1 MLTNRTPIIG
11 IGASAGGLEPLEVFF
26 NYANHIAG
34 YAYVVIQHLAPNH
47 KSLMDELLARHT
59 NLPIKVIEDGMA
71 IEPNTIYLNPPKKFV
86 TLSGNKLKLSDKE
99 DKKLS
104 FPITT
109 FFQSLAEHN
118 QELSA
123 AIVLSGTGS
132 DGSEG
137 IKFIKEKGGIVLVQD
152 PESSKFDGMPKN
164 AIHTGSV
171 DKVCAVEDLP
181 KELDIFFSSNKKL
194 TLLDFQTD
202 ENSKQIKNILKEVE
216 NQTQID
222 FSGYK
227 FSTMYRRTV
236 RRMGIQ
242 GFTNLDKYLEY
253 LKNTNSEG
261 ALLAKEL
268 LIGVTRFFRDTDT
281 FDAIRDRLIPALIKQ
296 TSETRNIR
304 VWVPACSSG
313 EEAYSIAILIK
324 DYLRKNNLQY
334 DVKIFATD
342 LDVEAINA
350 ASNPF
355 FPENIANEI
364 EPDILGAYFIHQKEG
379 YKIAN
384 EIRDMIVFTV
394 HNIIQDPP
402 FSKID
407 LVTCRNFLIYLNPDI
422 QKQLF
427 SLFQFTLKSNGFLVL
442 GSSESVGEK
451 DTAFQEFDKK
461 HKIFQNKKN
470 QKVLKPLVKG
480 ENEKPI
486 RMKMAPTLG
495 QKQSTSDSNKFSV
508 SPKKMLENIRDFLI
522 QEYVPDAVIFNQ
534 NFDLVHTTGRT
545 NQWLKLPLGVVS
557 INILR
562 MLPENLSLTFEVAAN
577 KLIQEDKEVSLKNA
591 EITPEMEKIYGTK
604 FLNIYFKKI
613 ESDDGSVLIIA
624 LFEGN
629 KSIQKKA
636 KTSPINLDLASKEK
650 IQLLERELKV
660 NKENLQTTIEELE
673 SSNEE
678 LQASNEELQSSN
690 EELESVNEEL
700 YTVNAEFQE
709 KVEELTASN
718 NDLNN
723 LIYSTNI
730 AILFLDEELNIRKFT
745 PAIKDILNLMPHDE
759 GRHISHFRSR
769 FQIENFT
776 DKIEEVHRDLQS
788 FETTIQD
795 PNDRQFMM
803 RVSPFRTNKNEIKG
817 VVISFVEITSYSQA
831 NNSIQL
837 PENALNQINKDFETQ
852 IELFKLIINQS
863 SEMISLLDLNGKI
876 EYISPASKEIL
887 GVTPE
892 DLLTINPNKFIKDK
906 DHRNLWKST
915 FNKIKQGENT
925 ATIQIEIKT
934 GKKDSKWLESRFK
947 AVNNEDGKLF
957 KILAI
962 SKDISRRIY
971 FEEEI
976 QKLSL
981 IAKQTK
987 YAVIIT
993 DLEGKINYVNE
1004 SFLKLT
1010 GYKESY
1016 VLGRKPG
1023 EFLQGKETDPK
1034 TVKIM
1039 GDAIKE
1045 RKGFEVDIINYTDK
1059 GHKYWTNIQ
1068 CELLHDRFRK
1078 PIGFFSIQAEISRE
1092 KEFENQIESLN
1103 QILRSRNNKLT
1114 DLNKSLEEFAY
1125 VASHDLKE
1133 PARNIKSILELIL
1146 KKSKGEL
1153 NEKLENYM
1161 RMAAGAGDKMNQ
1173 MINSLL
1179 EYSRSGVLNE
1189 ELKTI
1194 NLNDMTEE
1202 VKFSLQKLIT
1212 ENNAII
1218 RVNDNIGDFKAY
1230 PILFGRLLQ
1239 NLIQNAIK
1247 YRSEKKPEIV
1257 LKSSEDKFSYIFS
1270 VADNGIGISQ
1280 RDFDRVFK
1288 IFQKVHQEDNE
1299 SHGIGLAVCKKIV
1312 ETHLGEITVESQE
1325 GYGTTIH
1332 FSISKKLDS

>member
-34 YAYVVIQHLAPNH
+34 YAYIVIQHLAPNH

-86 TLSGNKLKLSDKE
+86 TLSGNQLKLSDKE

-181 KELDIFFSSNKKL
+181 KELDIFFNSNKKL

-202 ENSKQIKNILKEVE
+202 ENSRQIKNILKEVE

-242 GFTNLDKYLEY
+242 GFNHLDRYLDY
-253 LKNTNSEG
+253 LKNNNSEG

-268 LIGVTRFFRDTDT
+268 LIGVTRFFRDTET
-281 FDAIRDRLIPALIKQ
+281 FNAIRDRLIPELIKQ
-296 TSETRNIR
+296 TSDTKNIR

-342 LDVEAINA
+342 LDVEAIKA

-355 FPENIANEI
+355 FPENVANEI
-364 EPDILGAYFIHQKEG
+364 EPRILGAYFIHQKEG

-384 EIRDMIVFTV
+384 EIRDMIVFSV

-407 LVTCRNFLIYLNPDI
+407 LVSCRNFLIYLNVDT

-427 SLFQFTLKSNGFLVL
+427 SLFQFTLKSDGFLVL

-451 DTAFQEFDKK
+451 DTEFQEFDKK

-470 QKVLKPLVKG
+470 QKVLKPMAKG
-480 ENEKPI
+480 DNKKPI
-486 RMKMAPTLG
+486 RMKMTSSLG
-495 QKQSTSDSNKFSV
+495 QNQSSSESNKFSI
-508 SPKKMLENIRDFLI
+508 SPKQMLENIRDFLI
-522 QEYVPDAVIFNQ
+522 QEYVPDAVIFNR

-545 NQWLKLPLGVVS
+545 NRWLKIPLGVVS

-562 MLPENLSLTFEVAAN
+562 MLPEDLSLTFEVAA
-577 KLIQEDKEVSLKNA
+577 KKIIREDKEVILKNA
-591 EITPEMEKIYGTK
+591 EITPEMKKIYGTK
-604 FLNIYFKKI
+604 SLNIYFKKI

-629 KSIQKKA
+629 RSIQKKD

-650 IQLLERELKV
+650 IELLERELKV
-660 NKENLQTTIEELE
+660 NKENLQTTVEELE

-709 KVEELTASN
+709 KVEELTTSN

-730 AILFLDEELNIRKFT
+730 AILFLDADLNIRKFT

-769 FQIENFT
+769 FQIENFIY
-776 DKIEEVHRDLQS
+776 KIEEVHRDLQP

-795 PNDRQFMM
+795 PNDRRFMM

-817 VVISFVEITSYSQA
+817 VVISFVESTPYSQA

-837 PENALNQINKDFETQ
+837 TENALNQINEDFETQ
-852 IELFKLIINQS
+852 SELFKLIINQS
-863 SEMISLLDLNGKI
+863 SEMISMLNLDGKI
-876 EYISPASKEIL
+876 VYTSPASKEIL
-887 GVTPE
+887 DVKPE
-892 DLLTINPNKFIKDK
+892 NLYNLNPNKFIKDK
-906 DHRNLWKST
+906 DQNFWKST

-925 ATIQIEIKT
+925 ATIQVEIRT
-934 GKKDSKWLESRFK
+934 GKNESKWLETKFK
-947 AVNNEDGKLF
+947 AVHNEEGELF

-962 SKDISRRIY
+962 SKDVSRRVY

-993 DLEGKINYVNE
+993 DLAGKINYVNK

-1010 GYKESY
+1010 GFQESY
-1016 VLGRKPG
+1016 VLGKKPG

-1039 GDAIKE
+1039 SDAIKD
-1045 RKGFEVDIINYTDK
+1045 RQGFEVDIINYTIK

-1068 CELLHDRFRK
+1068 CELLHDRFGK
-1078 PIGFFSIQAEISRE
+1078 PIGYFSIQAEISRE

-1133 PARNIKSILELIL
+1133 PARNIKGILELIL
-1146 KKSKGEL
+1146 KKSKGQLDETL
-1153 NEKLENYM
+1153 AKYMNMAVTSSEKMYLL
-1161 RMAAGAGDKMNQ
+1161 
-1173 MINSLL
+1173 INSLL
-1179 EYSRSGVLNE
+1179 EFSRSGVLNE
-1189 ELKTI
+1189 DLKTI
-1194 NLNDMTEE
+1194 TLKDAINDLE
-1202 VKFSLQKLIT
+1202 FSLNALIK
-1212 ENNAII
+1212 EHDAKII
-1218 RVNDNIGDFKAY
+1218 LKDHVEKIQAY

-1239 NLIQNAIK
+1239 NLVQNAIK
-1247 YRSEKKPEIV
+1247 YRSKEPPKIV
-1257 LKSSEDKFSYIFS
+1257 ITAKQNDLYYIFS
-1270 VADNGIGISQ
+1270 VADNGIGISEKNFE
-1280 RDFDRVFK
+1280 RIFK
-1288 IFQKVHQEDNE
+1288 VFQKLNTDDSQ

-1312 ETHLGEITVESQE
+1312 ETHFGEIDIESQE
-1325 GYGTTIH
+1325 GLGTTFH
-1332 FSISKKLDS
+1332 FTISKKMQ